1 MISHPAV
8 PACVNRLHPTYI
20 DKERDEL
27 PCAFGE
33 LTYSRQGGI
42 VGKQLGVMKTDH
54 PGARARRGNDMIIT
68 GECVHHLQG
77 DRLRVGAVS
86 GVVCGL
92 PTTSLRTRH
101 VDGAAC
107 GLKQPDR
114 GKTYSRPKKIYQ
126 TGYK

>member
-8 PACVNRLHPTYI
+8 PACVNRLHSTNI

-27 PCAFGE
+27 PCARGE
-33 LTYSRQGGI
+33 LTYSWQGRI
-42 VGKQLGVMKTDH
+42 VGKQLRVMNTDH
-54 PGARARRGNDMIIT
+54 PSTRARRGHDMIIT
-68 GECVHHLQG
+68 GKCVHHLQG
-77 DRLRVGAVS
+77 DCLRVGAVS
-86 GVVCGL
+86 RVVCGL
-92 PTTSLRTRH
+92 PTTSLSTRH